1 MLSAHF
7 DKKSSGQNLAVM
19 TVADEVNGINPGFK
33 YDFERSRVVLLNFK
47 EGEFRKSFFN
57 ILLNGVEIALDE
69 IERDVLDLIGE
80 VLDLFDQLF
89 LLGHHELPF
98 LSFRFLHL
106 FDCGIIIFIKIVYI
120 APTRG
125 CLIYALSHFRRKVR
139 EIFMIFS
146 RLFDGC
152 RIY

>member
-1 MLSAHF
+1 
-7 DKKSSGQNLAVM
+7 M
-19 TVADEVNGINPGFK
+19 TVADEVNGVNPGFK
-33 YDFERSRVVLLNFK
+33 YDFERPRVVLLNFE

-57 ILLNGVEIALDE
+57 ILLDGVEIALDE

-89 LLGHHELPF
+89 LLGHHELPL
-98 LSFRFLHL
+98 LSFRFLHR

-125 CLIYALSHFRRKVR
+125 CLIFALSHFRSKLT
-139 EIFMIFS
+139 EIFAIFG
-146 RLFDGC
+146 RLFVGS
-152 RIY
+152 RSY